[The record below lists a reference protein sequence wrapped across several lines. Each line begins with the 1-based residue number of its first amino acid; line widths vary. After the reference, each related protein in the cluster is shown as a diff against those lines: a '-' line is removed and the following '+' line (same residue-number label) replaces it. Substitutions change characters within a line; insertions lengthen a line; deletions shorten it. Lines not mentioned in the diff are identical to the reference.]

1 MYFSSGTN
9 DQTTLSQDLFMFS
22 VLLYSQA
29 GKIGFYST
37 PLSFASETDL
47 SFFLRITHV
56 LITIYLIQENLVIQY
71 LVL

>member
-1 MYFSSGTN
+1 
-9 DQTTLSQDLFMFS
+9 MFS
-22 VLLYSQA
+22 VLLDSQA

-56 LITIYLIQENLVIQY
+56 LITIYLIQETLVIQY